1 MTPKNVRHLINL
13 ATLIVVIALVVVTIY
28 WYDLGI
34 LSDVK
39 VLQSYIARL
48 GLTGAL
54 FFVVIQVIQVVIPI
68 IPGGI
73 STAAGV
79 ILFGPWFGF
88 LYNYIG
94 IAIGSFINFFLARRF
109 GKPLLT
115 YLISEKTYEKYIGYT
130 KNQTRFD
137 HLFTLAIVLPV
148 APDDVLCL
156 LAGLTK
162 MTFTRFFWII
172 ILGKPITIFAY
183 SMSLLYGSRWLIDL
197 FS

>member
-1 MTPKNVRHLINL
+1 MINL

-79 ILFGPWFGF
+79 IL
-88 LYNYIG
+88 
-94 IAIGSFINFFLARRF
+94 LARGLVFSTTTSASRSDL
-109 GKPLLT
+109 LLT
-115 YLISEKTYEKYIGYT
+115 FSCPPFWQAPADVFNFGKTYEKYIGYT

-183 SMSLLYGSRWLIDL
+183 SMSLLYGGRWLIDL